1 MFSVD
6 RNVKNART
14 FSNNLSVQM
23 LDLSWGELVDDAGDK
38 KVEEKQGIEGVEQ
51 ALAKAFG
58 GPIWFGLLL
67 SFLAIFAGGYV
78 YLIYN
83 YADFKDIP
91 ILNGPVGARN
101 WKEWELVSWTVC
113 FWDSKLLSFLEF
125 PFAFRPCSA
134 RFHLNSKLQG

>member
-1 MFSVD
+1 VWIELS
-6 RNVKNART
+6 KNART
-14 FSNNLSVQM
+14 LSNNLSVQM
-23 LDLSWGELVDDAGDK
+23 LDLSWGELVDDAGEK
-38 KVEEKQGIEGVEQ
+38 KVEEKQGIESVEQ

-91 ILNGPVGARN
+91 ILYGPVGSHN
-101 WKEWELVSWTVC
+101 
-113 FWDSKLLSFLEF
+113 
-125 PFAFRPCSA
+125 
-134 RFHLNSKLQG
+134 

>member
-1 MFSVD
+1 
-6 RNVKNART
+6 
-14 FSNNLSVQM
+14 
-23 LDLSWGELVDDAGDK
+23 VDDAGEK
-38 KVEEKQGIEGVEQ
+38 KVEEKQGIESVEQ

-91 ILNGPVGARN
+91 ILYGPVGSHN
-101 WKEWELVSWTVC
+101 
-113 FWDSKLLSFLEF
+113 
-125 PFAFRPCSA
+125 
-134 RFHLNSKLQG
+134 